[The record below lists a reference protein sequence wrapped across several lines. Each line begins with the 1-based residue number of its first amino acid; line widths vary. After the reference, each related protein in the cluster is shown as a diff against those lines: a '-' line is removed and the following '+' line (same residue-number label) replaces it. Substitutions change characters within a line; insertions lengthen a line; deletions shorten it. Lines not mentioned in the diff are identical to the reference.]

1 MKLYSGPL
9 SLFTA
14 KTRIVLAEKGL
25 AYERIEVGWS
35 RKDRYLPHHPDVV
48 AINPKRQVPCLV
60 DGDVTLY
67 DSSVINEYLDERYP
81 TPRLMPTDP
90 GARARCRLLE
100 LECDEVFFPFVWELI
115 DTSFYPAGADAARVA
130 AALEGATAY
139 YRKLERELAGR
150 EWLGGNFSL
159 PDVGFAVMIFAGS
172 TLGAPVPASLPAL
185 TGWLQRVTARPA
197 VASEIAAMTAVVAA
211 A

>member
-1 MKLYSGPL
+1 MKLYSGPV

-14 KTRIVLAEKGL
+14 KTRIVLAEKNL

-35 RKDRYLPHHPDVV
+35 RKDRYLPHHPEVV

-81 TPRLMPTDP
+81 TPRLMPSDP

-100 LECDEVFFPFVWELI
+100 LESDEVFFPFVWELI
-115 DTSFYPAGADAARVA
+115 DTAFYPGGADPARVA
-130 AALEGATAY
+130 AAQEGATAY

-150 EWLGGNFSL
+150 EWLGGEFAL
-159 PDVGFAVMIFAGS
+159 PDVGFAVFVFAAS
-172 TLGAPVPASLPAL
+172 TLGAPVPASLPKL
-185 TGWLQRVTARPA
+185 TSWLGRVTERPA
-197 VASEIAAMTAVVAA
+197 VATEMAEMMAVVAA

>member
-1 MKLYSGPL
+1 MKLYSGPV

-25 AYERIEVGWS
+25 DYERIEVGWS
-35 RKDRYLPHHPDVV
+35 RKDRYLPHHPGVV

-67 DSSVINEYLDERYP
+67 DSTIINEYLDERYP
-81 TPRLMPTDP
+81 TPRLMPADP
-90 GARARCRLLE
+90 GARARCRQLE
-100 LECDEVFFPFVWELI
+100 LECDEVFFAFVWELI
-115 DTSFYPAGADAARVA
+115 DTAFYPSNADPKRVADAQ
-130 AALEGATAY
+130 EGTTAY

-150 EWLGGNFSL
+150 EWLGGDFAL
-159 PDVGFAVMIFAGS
+159 PDVAFAVMIFAAS
-172 TLGAPVPASLPAL
+172 TLGAAVPASLPNL
-185 TGWLQRVTARPA
+185 TAWLTRVTARPA
-197 VASEIAAMTAVVAA
+197 VAKEIADMTAVVAA